1 MPLYES
7 WCANCETTFERL
19 APVSAARNRL
29 HCPRC
34 GRRSPRIA
42 SAFAIAVGRHRVE
55 RSTRSKSSVFE
66 APPRI
71 PSFARL
77 CGMDDESAARL
88 AAHKAGR
95 GAEYEDK
102 LAAREESRR
111 KLGAPSSTPMN

>member
-7 WCANCETTFERL
+7 WCANCETIFERL
-19 APVSAARNRL
+19 APVGAARNRL
-29 HCPRC
+29 RCPRC

-42 SAFAIAVGRHRVE
+42 SAFAIAPGRDRPE
-55 RSTRSKSSVFE
+55 RSIVSKSNAFE

-77 CGMDDESAARL
+77 CGMDDKSAARL

-95 GAEYEDK
+95 GAEYDDQ

-111 KLGAPSSTPMN
+111 KLGAPSSTPTN

>member
-7 WCANCETTFERL
+7 WCANCETIFEQL
-19 APVSAARNRL
+19 APVSAARNPLR
-29 HCPRC
+29 CPRC

-42 SAFAIAVGRHRVE
+42 SAFAIALGRDRVE
-55 RSTRSKSSVFE
+55 RPTASESNAFE
-66 APPRI
+66 APPRM

-77 CGMDDESAARL
+77 CGMDDKSAARL

-95 GAEYEDK
+95 GAEYDDQ

-111 KLGAPSSTPMN
+111 KLGAPSSTPTN